1 MTEFHAPPPS
11 YRGPAWLHV
20 IWLSLKDWAGD
31 WFNQFLLHLTLLLS
45 WLTIIFGP
53 PMLFGFYYLAY
64 DLVHG
69 RSNDPMDLIK
79 ASKRFFWTS
88 WRWMLLNLLVSVI
101 LIVNIQFYWSLA
113 RWWSIML
120 TAVFLFLGLFWAMMQ
135 LYVIPYFMV
144 QESKS
149 LLLAV
154 KNAGLTFLA
163 APGYTLLLFL
173 FSIGLIITSLVFILP
188 LILALPSLALL
199 IGVHAVIDRTQAYGV
214 IKQ

>member
-1 MTEFHAPPPS
+1 
-11 YRGPAWLHV
+11 
-20 IWLSLKDWAGD
+20 
-31 WFNQFLLHLTLLLS
+31 
-45 WLTIIFGP
+45 
-53 PMLFGFYYLAY
+53 
-64 DLVHG
+64 
-69 RSNDPMDLIK
+69 
-79 ASKRFFWTS
+79 
-88 WRWMLLNLLVSVI
+88 MLLNLLVGVI

-135 LYVIPYFMV
+135 LYVIPYFVV

-173 FSIGLIITSLVFILP
+173 FSMGLIITSLVFILP
-188 LILALPSLALL
+188 LILALPSLAVL
-199 IGVHAVIDRTQAYGV
+199 IGVHAVIDRIQAYG
-214 IKQ
+214 ITKQ